1 MFSRGF
7 RWLAVVAVALVLS
20 GCVDTFRRLRPGPL
34 PAVQRPIRLLM
45 VGNSLTEANDLP
57 LMVATLSVLTG
68 SHPPIEVGAVV
79 LAGSSLRDQLDAGA
93 AAFEIARGGW
103 DVVSLQQGPSTLPES
118 RVELIESARQF
129 DVLIRAAGGR
139 PALYGVWPALDRVMF
154 LDDSIES
161 YRLAAEAV
169 DGMLFPAGLAWKTAW
184 AMDPSL
190 PLYGGDKFH
199 PSPLGSYL
207 AAIVIYAVLTG
218 DSPAGLPSTLV
229 VNGVLVSIPAAQAA
243 IVQAA
248 AAQVTG
254 PAAESFARSRREPR

>member
-1 MFSRGF
+1 MIL
-7 RWLAVVAVALVLS
+7 RWLRLLAGAFALCVASPQPLS
-20 GCVDTFRRLRPGPL
+20 ADP
-34 PAVQRPIRLLM
+34 RPIRLLM

-57 LMVATLSVLTG
+57 AMVATLAHLAG
-68 SHPPIEVGAVV
+68 DDPPIEVSAVV
-79 LAGSSLRDQLDAGA
+79 IGGSSLQDQLDAGA

-118 RVELIESARQF
+118 RVELIESARRF

-139 PALYGVWPALDRVMF
+139 PALYGVWPPLDRVMF

-161 YRLAAEAV
+161 YRQAAVAV
-169 DGMLFPAGLAWKTAW
+169 GGLLFPAGLAWKTAW
-184 AMDPSL
+184 QMDPSL
-190 PLYGGDKFH
+190 PLYGGDNFH

-218 DSPAGLPSTLV
+218 DSPVGLPSTFV
-229 VNGVLVSIPAAQAA
+229 VNGVQVSIPVAQAE

-248 AAQVTG
+248 AAQAAA
-254 PAAESFARSRREPR
+254 PAAGTAAPRSWGAIKQLYRD